1 MILNDHFY
9 IALCFFLVVLISYK
23 KVHSILFQYLEDQ
36 ISQINQRLVEAQEIK
51 NQSVETLQEVR
62 NKLLDFNAL
71 KEEQIIQAKLSSAQ
85 SIKQYKEKLDLKILV
100 LKNDHELYLKSL
112 QEKFWHKNQLKILDL
127 ASDKIA
133 MEVED
138 KNLSFSNFIH

>member
-23 KVHSILFQYLEDQ
+23 KVHSILFKYLEDQ